1 MRRFLPFC
9 VAVALAS
16 ASLSVVSRAHAAGP
30 TAAEKASARALANE
44 GAAALKKQDF
54 ATAFEKYDKASK
66 LMPDAVTLTL
76 GLARAQAGLGKLVE
90 AKEAYNT
97 VMRTELPPGSPPAYK
112 TAKAE
117 AEKEMGPLE
126 GRIGNLVITVQG
138 PTPDATAVTVD
149 GEPVPALMLGEKRPT
164 NPGERLV
171 RATSPGFRPAENK
184 VVVKEGAV
192 AELTLALEKDGPKE
206 PPPKI
211 EAPSVPEPEGPP
223 PTVKHPVL
231 RTTAWIAAGVGVA
244 GLAAGGVFGYLAK
257 TKHDSLTDACP
268 DNRCAMSQRG
278 EIDSFKSRA
287 NLSTVSF
294 IVGGVSA
301 AISVPLFVLSR
312 PSPAGPTS
320 TTAVVVTPQTVAV
333 AGSF

>member
-1 MRRFLPFC
+1 MRRLLPFC
-9 VAVALAS
+9 LVLAVAS
-16 ASLSVVSRAHAAGP
+16 SSVSLAHAEGP

-44 GAAALKKQDF
+44 GASALKKQDF

-76 GLARAQAGLGKLVE
+76 GLARAQVGLGKLVE

-97 VMRTELPPGSPPAYK
+97 VIRTALHAGAPPAYK
-112 TAKAE
+112 TAKSD
-117 AEKEMGPLE
+117 AEKEMGPLDA
-126 GRIGNLVITVQG
+126 RIGNLVITVQG
-138 PTPDATAVTVD
+138 PTADATAVTVD

-171 RATSPGFRPAENK
+171 RATAPGFRPAENK
-184 VVVKEGAV
+184 IVVKEGAV
-192 AELTLALEKDGPKE
+192 AEVTLALEKDGPKE

-223 PTVKHPVL
+223 PMVKHPTL
-231 RTTAWIAAGVGVA
+231 RATAWIAAGVGVA

-278 EIDSFKSRA
+278 DIDSFKSRA

-312 PSPAGPTS
+312 PSSPTAG